1 MWNGFALNS
10 REKRHIN
17 TQIGANF
24 KLPQTK
30 AEIGITMGN
39 EGTAKIGLR
48 EKLAA
53 QAAMSC
59 PAQINPFFDSYVF
72 G

>member
-24 KLPQTK
+24 KLPKTK
-30 AEIGITMGN
+30 AEIGISMGN
-39 EGTAKIGLR
+39 EGTAKIVLR
-48 EKLAA
+48 EKLTS
-53 QAAMSC
+53 QATMSFS
-59 PAQINPFFDSYVF
+59 AQINPFFDSYEF